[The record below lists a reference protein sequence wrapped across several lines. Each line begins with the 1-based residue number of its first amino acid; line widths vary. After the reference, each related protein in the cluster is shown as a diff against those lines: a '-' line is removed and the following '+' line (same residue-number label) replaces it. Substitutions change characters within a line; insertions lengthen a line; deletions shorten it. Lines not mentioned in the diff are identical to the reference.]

1 MASIRIAVVE
11 DRDVVR
17 YGLETVIGKIPKCQ
31 LVGVYSDIPDLNQQ
45 LQRDCPQ
52 ILILDD
58 TLPGVDTPNLVRRLK
73 QEYPALKIIVFGSN
87 LAASN
92 IYEIYDANADGFV
105 FKGDEVLDLL
115 PQAVSSV
122 IKGHVFISPH
132 ISVSVLSY
140 KKSSKPI
147 ELTERLKIVLSL
159 MALDF
164 SVKEIAQTLGVSDKA
179 VYNAR
184 DRLKE
189 LLKADNTAGILSR
202 AIALKL
208 IEPKDA

>member
-31 LVGVYSDIPDLNQQ
+31 LAGVYSDIPDLNQQ

-73 QEYPALKIIVFGSN
+73 EEYPALKIIVFGSN

-92 IYEIYDANADGFV
+92 IYKIYDANAEAFV
-105 FKGDEVLDLL
+105 FNGD
-115 PQAVSSV
+115 
-122 IKGHVFISPH
+122 H
-132 ISVSVLSY
+132 
-140 KKSSKPI
+140 
-147 ELTERLKIVLSL
+147 
-159 MALDF
+159 
-164 SVKEIAQTLGVSDKA
+164 
-179 VYNAR
+179 
-184 DRLKE
+184 
-189 LLKADNTAGILSR
+189 
-202 AIALKL
+202 
-208 IEPKDA
+208 